1 MTILKLDDKTIEKI
15 AAGEVIESPV
25 SIVKELVEN
34 SIDAGADSITVE
46 IKNGGKTYIR
56 VTDNGS
62 GISKNE
68 IELAFSKHATS
79 KIRDF
84 NDLYDIY
91 SLGFRGEAL
100 ASIVS
105 VSEVTAISKTKD
117 EMVGTKINFNNGEKT
132 LTSIATNVGTSIV
145 VKDLFRD
152 IPVRRRFLKSDI
164 VESNHIS
171 KLMYAIAIGY
181 PEISFKFIKN
191 ENIEFSTIK
200 NEDIKIR
207 IAKLLD
213 DKLEDHLIKISD
225 NNEIYNLDGFI
236 SNNNYYRGN
245 RSLQYIYINNRLVES
260 ELIRDR
266 IEIDY
271 RGNIPNGRF
280 PVFFLYIK
288 TNPKNIDINVH
299 PNKRVIKFSYEDQ
312 LIDLIDSSISK
323 FINASYGVKEI
334 SIKENN
340 KNDLM
345 DFSDYAQI
353 LNNYNNTQSLV
364 KESSFENIYDTDK
377 NESYDDYEDN
387 SFFNSKTEL
396 SFEEEEKYVEEGLNK
411 GKIIEKTFD
420 ENSYIEDFEYLNY
433 KCSIFARYSIFERK
447 NKLFILDHRRATEKI
462 NFNKFL
468 NQFENKTIDEQLL
481 LDPLIINLSKFDIDR
496 FSEKKDIIN
505 RLGFDAEIIGDRSII
520 IRSVPFIFSIPEDDK
535 FFYDLLDL
543 DYSRDTD
550 YLYKKL
556 RKLNLSLS
564 FRKGDKIN
572 EEEAYELIS
581 KLKVLENPYTTYDGK
596 AVLVKIDEKDV
607 EKYFER

>member
-266 IEIDY
+266 IEIAY

-396 SFEEEEKYVEEGLNK
+396 SFEEEEKYVEEGLNE

-481 LDPLIINLSKFDIDR
+481 IDPLIINLSKFDIDR

-520 IRSVPFIFSIPEDDK
+520 IRSVPFIFSIPEEDK

>member
-266 IEIDY
+266 IEIAY

-312 LIDLIDSSISK
+312 LINLIDSSISK

>member
-34 SIDAGADSITVE
+34 SIDAGSDSITVE

-132 LTSIATNVGTSIV
+132 LTSIATNVGTSII

-266 IEIDY
+266 IEIAY

-334 SIKENN
+334 SIKEND

-364 KESSFENIYDTDK
+364 KECSFDNIYDTDN

-411 GKIIEKTFD
+411 GKNIEKTFD

>member
-207 IAKLLD
+207 IAKLLV

-266 IEIDY
+266 IEIAY

>member
-1 MTILKLDDKTIEKI
+1 MAILKLDEKTIEKI
-15 AAGEVIESPV
+15 AAGEVIESPL

-34 SIDAGADSITVE
+34 SIDAGSDSITVE

-62 GISKNE
+62 GISKEE
-68 IELAFSKHATS
+68 IELAFNKHATS
-79 KIRDF
+79 KIRNF

-117 EMVGTKINFNNGEKT
+117 EIVGSKINFNNGNKT
-132 LTSIATNVGTSIV
+132 LTSIATNVGTSIIV
-145 VKDLFRD
+145 EDLFRD

-164 VESNHIS
+164 IESNHIS
-171 KLMYAIAIGY
+171 KLMYALAIGY

-200 NEDIKIR
+200 NEDLKIR

-213 DKLEDHLIKISD
+213 DKLEDQLIKISD
-225 NNEIYNLDGFI
+225 NNDTYQIEGFI

-245 RSLQYIYINNRLVES
+245 RSLQYLYINNRLVES

-266 IEIDY
+266 IEMAY

-280 PVFFLYIK
+280 PVFFLYIN
-288 TNPKNIDINVH
+288 TNPKNIDVNVH

-312 LIDLIDSSISK
+312 LINLIDSCITK
-323 FINASYGVKEI
+323 AINASND
-334 SIKENN
+334 IKNVNIEE
-340 KNDLM
+340 KNEKDLM
-345 DFSDYAQI
+345 DFSDYAKI
-353 LNNYNNTQSLV
+353 LNNYNKQTLAR
-364 KESSFENIYDTDK
+364 ESSSDNLYESDNIDIHKDYGDEN
-377 NESYDDYEDN
+377 
-387 SFFNSKTEL
+387 FFNNKIDINI
-396 SFEEEEKYVEEGLNK
+396 EEESKYKEVKGLNK
-411 GKIIEKTFD
+411 KHRSEEKIKED
-420 ENSYIEDFEYLNY
+420 SYIEDFEYLNY
-433 KCSIFARYSIFERK
+433 KCSIFARYSIFER
-447 NKLFILDHRRATEKI
+447 NDKLFLLDHRRASEKI
-462 NFNKFL
+462 NFNNFI
-468 NQFENKTIDEQLL
+468 NQFENKTIDQQLL
-481 LDPLIINLSKFDIDR
+481 LEPLIINLNQFDIDR
-496 FSEKKDIIN
+496 FNEKKDVIK

-535 FFYDLLDL
+535 FIYDLLDL
-543 DYSRDTD
+543 DYSRDSD

-556 RKLNLSLS
+556 KKLNLSLS

-572 EEEAYELIS
+572 EDEAYELIS
-581 KLKVLENPYTTYDGK
+581 KIKELNNPYTTYDGK

>member
-266 IEIDY
+266 IEIAY

-364 KESSFENIYDTDK
+364 KESSFDNIYDTDK

-396 SFEEEEKYVEEGLNK
+396 SFEEEEKYVEEGLNE

-481 LDPLIINLSKFDIDR
+481 IDPLIINLSKFDIDR

-520 IRSVPFIFSIPEDDK
+520 IRSVPFIFSIPEEDK

-556 RKLNLSLS
+556 RKLKLSLS

>member
-34 SIDAGADSITVE
+34 SIDAGANSITVE

-62 GISKNE
+62 GISNEE

-79 KIRDF
+79 KIRNF

-100 ASIVS
+100 ASIIS

-117 EMVGTKINFNNGEKT
+117 ELVGSKINFNNGQKT
-132 LTSIATNVGTSIV
+132 LTSIATNVGTSIIV
-145 VKDLFRD
+145 EDLFRD

-164 VESNHIS
+164 VETNHIS

-200 NEDIKIR
+200 NEDLKMR

-213 DKLEDHLIKISD
+213 EKLEDYLIKVSD
-225 NNEIYNLDGFI
+225 SNDIYNIEGFI

-266 IEIDY
+266 IEIAY

-312 LIDLIDSSISK
+312 LINLIDSSISRY
-323 FINASYGVKEI
+323 INATNGIKEV
-334 SIKENN
+334 SIEENN

-345 DFSDYAQI
+345 DFSDYSQI

-364 KESSFENIYDTDK
+364 KEDSFANLYESENNDPKKEDEDK
-377 NESYDDYEDN
+377 Y
-387 SFFNSKTEL
+387 FFNSNIDM
-396 SFEEEEKYVEEGLNK
+396 SFKEKSNRKEYLTNKNTRVEEEIKVE
-411 GKIIEKTFD
+411 
-420 ENSYIEDFEYLNY
+420 SYIDDLEYLNY
-433 KCSIFARYSIFERK
+433 KCSVFARYSIFEK
-447 NKLFILDHRRATEKI
+447 EDKLFILDHRRASEKI
-462 NFNKFL
+462 NFNRFL
-468 NQFENKTIDEQLL
+468 DQFENKTMDEQILL
-481 LDPLIINLSKFDIDR
+481 TPIIINLNKFDIDR
-496 FSEKKDIIN
+496 FIEKKDVIN
-505 RLGFDAEIIGDRSII
+505 RLGFDAEVIGDRSII

-543 DYSRDTD
+543 DYKSDTD

-556 RKLNLSLS
+556 KKLNLSLS

-572 EEEAYELIS
+572 ETEAYELIR
-581 KLKVLENPYTTYDGK
+581 KIKELDNPYTTYDGK
-596 AVLVKIDEKDV
+596 AVLIKIHEKDV

>member
-213 DKLEDHLIKISD
+213 DKLEDHLIKFSD

-266 IEIDY
+266 IEIAY

>member
-34 SIDAGADSITVE
+34 SIDAGANNITVE

-62 GISKNE
+62 GISNGE

-117 EMVGTKINFNNGEKT
+117 ELVGSKINFNNGEKT
-132 LTSIATNVGTSIV
+132 LTSIATNVGTSII

-191 ENIEFSTIK
+191 ENIEFTTIK
-200 NEDIKIR
+200 NEDLKLR

-213 DKLEDHLIKISD
+213 DKLEDHLIKIS
-225 NNEIYNLDGFI
+225 NNNDIYNLEGFI

-266 IEIDY
+266 IEMAY

-280 PVFFLYIK
+280 PVFFLYIN

-312 LIDLIDSSISK
+312 LVNLIDSSISRY
-323 FINASYGVKEI
+323 INASNGVKEV
-334 SIKENN
+334 SIEENN

-345 DFSDYAQI
+345 DFSDYSQI
-353 LNNYNNTQSLV
+353 LNNYNNSKSLV
-364 KESSFENIYDTDK
+364 RESSFDNLYESENNDSEKEEAKNFFDSNTDISFK
-377 NESYDDYEDN
+377 DKSNYEECLLNNN
-387 SFFNSKTEL
+387 SGL
-396 SFEEEEKYVEEGLNK
+396 EEE
-411 GKIIEKTFD
+411 IE
-420 ENSYIEDFEYLNY
+420 ENSYIKDFEYLNY

-447 NKLFILDHRRATEKI
+447 DKLFILDHRRASEKI
-462 NFNKFL
+462 NFNIFL
-468 NQFENKTIDEQLL
+468 DQFENKTMDEQILL
-481 LDPLIINLSKFDIDR
+481 NPLIINLNRFDIDR
-496 FSEKKDIIN
+496 FNEKKDVIN
-505 RLGFDAEIIGDRSII
+505 RLGFDAKIIGDRSII
-520 IRSVPFIFSIPEDDK
+520 IRSVPFIFSVPEDDK

-543 DYSRDTD
+543 DYSKDTD
-550 YLYKKL
+550 YLYMKL
-556 RKLNLSLS
+556 KKLNLSLS
-564 FRKGDKIN
+564 FRKGNKIN
-572 EEEAYELIS
+572 EAEAYELIR
-581 KLKVLENPYTTYDGK
+581 KIKELDNPYTTYDGK

>member
-266 IEIDY
+266 IEIAY

-520 IRSVPFIFSIPEDDK
+520 IRSVPFIFYIPEDDK

>member
-34 SIDAGADSITVE
+34 SIDAGSDSITVE

-164 VESNHIS
+164 AESNHIS

-225 NNEIYNLDGFI
+225 NNEIYSLDGFI

-266 IEIDY
+266 IEMAY

-288 TNPKNIDINVH
+288 TNPKNIDVNVH

-312 LIDLIDSSISK
+312 LIDLIDSSISRY
-323 FINASYGVKEI
+323 IDASNKMKEI
-334 SIKENN
+334 IVKENN
-340 KNDLM
+340 QKELM
-345 DFSDYAQI
+345 DFSDYARI
-353 LNNYNNTQSLV
+353 LNSYNKAQSLV
-364 KESSFENIYDTDK
+364 KENSFNNLYESDK
-377 NESYDDYEDN
+377 NDNHGDDEDN

-396 SFEEEEKYVEEGLNK
+396 SFEEEEKYIEEGQNK
-411 GKIIEKTFD
+411 DKIIEKTFD

-596 AVLVKIDEKDV
+596 TVLVKIDEKDV

>member
-1 MTILKLDDKTIEKI
+1 
-15 AAGEVIESPV
+15 
-25 SIVKELVEN
+25 
-34 SIDAGADSITVE
+34 
-46 IKNGGKTYIR
+46 
-56 VTDNGS
+56 
-62 GISKNE
+62 
-68 IELAFSKHATS
+68 
-79 KIRDF
+79 
-84 NDLYDIY
+84 
-91 SLGFRGEAL
+91 
-100 ASIVS
+100 
-105 VSEVTAISKTKD
+105 
-117 EMVGTKINFNNGEKT
+117 
-132 LTSIATNVGTSIV
+132 
-145 VKDLFRD
+145 
-152 IPVRRRFLKSDI
+152 
-164 VESNHIS
+164 
-171 KLMYAIAIGY
+171 
-181 PEISFKFIKN
+181 
-191 ENIEFSTIK
+191 
-200 NEDIKIR
+200 
-207 IAKLLD
+207 
-213 DKLEDHLIKISD
+213 
-225 NNEIYNLDGFI
+225 
-236 SNNNYYRGN
+236 
-245 RSLQYIYINNRLVES
+245 
-260 ELIRDR
+260 
-266 IEIDY
+266 
-271 RGNIPNGRF
+271 
-280 PVFFLYIK
+280 
-288 TNPKNIDINVH
+288 
-299 PNKRVIKFSYEDQ
+299 
-312 LIDLIDSSISK
+312 
-323 FINASYGVKEI
+323 
-334 SIKENN
+334 
-340 KNDLM
+340 M

>member
-25 SIVKELVEN
+25 SIVKELIEN
-34 SIDAGADSITVE
+34 SIDAGSDSITVE

-266 IEIDY
+266 IEIAY

-353 LNNYNNTQSLV
+353 LNNYNNTQSFV
-364 KESSFENIYDTDK
+364 KESSFDNIYDTDK
-377 NESYDDYEDN
+377 NKSYDDYEDN

-396 SFEEEEKYVEEGLNK
+396 SFEEEEKYVEKGLNK
-411 GKIIEKTFD
+411 GKKIEKTFD
-420 ENSYIEDFEYLNY
+420 ENSYIEDFDYLNY

>member
-132 LTSIATNVGTSIV
+132 LTSIATNVGTSIL

-266 IEIDY
+266 IEIAY

-323 FINASYGVKEI
+323 SINASYGVKEI

>member
-105 VSEVTAISKTKD
+105 VSKVTAISKTKD

-266 IEIDY
+266 IEIAY

-323 FINASYGVKEI
+323 FINASYGVKGI

-481 LDPLIINLSKFDIDR
+481 IDPLIINLSKFDIDR

-520 IRSVPFIFSIPEDDK
+520 IRSVPFIFSIPEEDK

>member
-266 IEIDY
+266 IEIAY

-323 FINASYGVKEI
+323 FINASYGVKGI

>member
-34 SIDAGADSITVE
+34 SIDAGSDSITVE

-62 GISKNE
+62 GISNGE

-117 EMVGTKINFNNGEKT
+117 ELVGSKINFNNGEKT
-132 LTSIATNVGTSIV
+132 LTSIATNVGTSII

-200 NEDIKIR
+200 NEDLKLR

-213 DKLEDHLIKISD
+213 DKLEDNLIKISD
-225 NNEIYNLDGFI
+225 SNDIYNLEGFI

-266 IEIDY
+266 IEMVY

-280 PVFFLYIK
+280 PVFFLYIN

-312 LIDLIDSSISK
+312 LINLIDSSISRY
-323 FINASYGVKEI
+323 INASNGVKEV
-334 SIKENN
+334 SIEENN

-345 DFSDYAQI
+345 DFSDYSQI
-353 LNNYNNTQSLV
+353 LNKYNNSKSLV
-364 KESSFENIYDTDK
+364 RENSFDNLYESENNDYYKNDEDK
-377 NESYDDYEDN
+377 N
-387 SFFNSKTEL
+387 FFNSNTDISFKEKSDNKKTL
-396 SFEEEEKYVEEGLNK
+396 ANNK
-411 GKIIEKTFD
+411 SGIKQEIEVQ
-420 ENSYIEDFEYLNY
+420 SYIDDFEYLNY
-433 KCSIFARYSIFERK
+433 KCSVFARYSIFEK
-447 NKLFILDHRRATEKI
+447 KDKLFIIDHRRASEKI
-462 NFNKFL
+462 NFNRFL
-468 NQFENKTIDEQLL
+468 DQFENKTMDEQILL
-481 LDPLIINLSKFDIDR
+481 EPLIINLNRFDIDR
-496 FSEKKDIIN
+496 FNEKKDLIN

-520 IRSVPFIFSIPEDDK
+520 IRSVPFIFSVPEDDK

-543 DYSRDTD
+543 DYSKDTE

-556 RKLNLSLS
+556 KKLNLSLS

-572 EEEAYELIS
+572 ETEAYELIR
-581 KLKVLENPYTTYDGK
+581 KIKELDNPYTTYDGK

>member
-266 IEIDY
+266 IEIAY

-364 KESSFENIYDTDK
+364 KESSFDNIYDTDK

-396 SFEEEEKYVEEGLNK
+396 SFEEEEKYVEEGLNE

-520 IRSVPFIFSIPEDDK
+520 IRSVPFIFSIPEEDK

>member
-34 SIDAGADSITVE
+34 SIDAGADRITVE

-62 GISKNE
+62 GISNEE

-117 EMVGTKINFNNGEKT
+117 ELVGSKINFNNGDKT
-132 LTSIATNVGTSIV
+132 LTSIATNVGTSIIV
-145 VKDLFRD
+145 EDLFRD

-200 NEDIKIR
+200 NEALKMR

-225 NNEIYNLDGFI
+225 NNDIYQIEGFI

-266 IEIDY
+266 IEMAY

-288 TNPKNIDINVH
+288 T
-299 PNKRVIKFSYEDQ
+299 
-312 LIDLIDSSISK
+312 
-323 FINASYGVKEI
+323 
-334 SIKENN
+334 
-340 KNDLM
+340 
-345 DFSDYAQI
+345 
-353 LNNYNNTQSLV
+353 
-364 KESSFENIYDTDK
+364 
-377 NESYDDYEDN
+377 
-387 SFFNSKTEL
+387 
-396 SFEEEEKYVEEGLNK
+396 
-411 GKIIEKTFD
+411 
-420 ENSYIEDFEYLNY
+420 
-433 KCSIFARYSIFERK
+433 
-447 NKLFILDHRRATEKI
+447 
-462 NFNKFL
+462 
-468 NQFENKTIDEQLL
+468 
-481 LDPLIINLSKFDIDR
+481 
-496 FSEKKDIIN
+496 
-505 RLGFDAEIIGDRSII
+505 
-520 IRSVPFIFSIPEDDK
+520 
-535 FFYDLLDL
+535 
-543 DYSRDTD
+543 
-550 YLYKKL
+550 
-556 RKLNLSLS
+556 LSL
-564 FRKGDKIN
+564 IH
-572 EEEAYELIS
+572 I
-581 KLKVLENPYTTYDGK
+581 
-596 AVLVKIDEKDV
+596 
-607 EKYFER
+607 

>member
-266 IEIDY
+266 IEIAY

-520 IRSVPFIFSIPEDDK
+520 IRSVPFIFSIPEEDK

>member
-266 IEIDY
+266 IEIAY

-340 KNDLM
+340 KDDLM

>member
-25 SIVKELVEN
+25 SIVKEVEN
-34 SIDAGADSITVE
+34 SIDAGANNITVE

-62 GISKNE
+62 GISNGE

-117 EMVGTKINFNNGEKT
+117 ELVGSKINFNNGEKT
-132 LTSIATNVGTSIV
+132 LTSIATNVGTSII

-191 ENIEFSTIK
+191 ENIEFTTIK
-200 NEDIKIR
+200 NEDLKLR

-213 DKLEDHLIKISD
+213 DKLEDHLIKIS
-225 NNEIYNLDGFI
+225 NNNDIYNLEGFI

-266 IEIDY
+266 IEMAY

-280 PVFFLYIK
+280 PVFFLYIN

-312 LIDLIDSSISK
+312 LVNLIDSSISRY
-323 FINASYGVKEI
+323 INASNGVKEV
-334 SIKENN
+334 SIEENN

-345 DFSDYAQI
+345 DFSDYSQI
-353 LNNYNNTQSLV
+353 LNNYNNSKSLV
-364 KESSFENIYDTDK
+364 RESSFDNLYESENNDSEKEEAKNFFDSNTDISFK
-377 NESYDDYEDN
+377 DKSNYEECLLNNN
-387 SFFNSKTEL
+387 SGL
-396 SFEEEEKYVEEGLNK
+396 EEE
-411 GKIIEKTFD
+411 IE
-420 ENSYIEDFEYLNY
+420 ENSYIKDFEYLNY

-447 NKLFILDHRRATEKI
+447 DKLFILDHRRASEKI
-462 NFNKFL
+462 NFNIFL
-468 NQFENKTIDEQLL
+468 DQFENKTMDEQILL
-481 LDPLIINLSKFDIDR
+481 NPLIINLNRFDIDR
-496 FSEKKDIIN
+496 FNEKKDVIN
-505 RLGFDAEIIGDRSII
+505 RLGFDAKIIGDRSII
-520 IRSVPFIFSIPEDDK
+520 IRSVPFIFSVPEDDK

-543 DYSRDTD
+543 DYSKDTD
-550 YLYKKL
+550 YLYMKL
-556 RKLNLSLS
+556 KKLNLSLS
-564 FRKGDKIN
+564 FRKGNKIN
-572 EEEAYELIS
+572 EAEAYELIR
-581 KLKVLENPYTTYDGK
+581 KIKELDNPYTTYDGK

>member
-191 ENIEFSTIK
+191 ENIGFSTIK

-266 IEIDY
+266 IEIAY

-334 SIKENN
+334 IIKENN

-364 KESSFENIYDTDK
+364 KESSFDNIYDTDK

-396 SFEEEEKYVEEGLNK
+396 SFEEEEKYVEEGLNE

-481 LDPLIINLSKFDIDR
+481 IDPLIINLSKFDIDR

-520 IRSVPFIFSIPEDDK
+520 IRSVPFIFSIPEEDK

>member
-245 RSLQYIYINNRLVES
+245 RSLQYNYINNRLVES

-266 IEIDY
+266 IEIAY

>member
-266 IEIDY
+266 IEIAY

-364 KESSFENIYDTDK
+364 KESSFDNIYDTDK

-396 SFEEEEKYVEEGLNK
+396 SFEEEEKYVEEGLNE

-481 LDPLIINLSKFDIDR
+481 IDPLIINLSKFDIDR
-496 FSEKKDIIN
+496 FSEKKYIIN

-520 IRSVPFIFSIPEDDK
+520 IRSVPFIFSIPEEDK

>member
-105 VSEVTAISKTKD
+105 VSKVTAISKTKD

-266 IEIDY
+266 IEIAY

-323 FINASYGVKEI
+323 FINASYGVKGI

>member
-191 ENIEFSTIK
+191 ENIGFSTIK

-266 IEIDY
+266 IEIAY

-334 SIKENN
+334 IIKENN

-364 KESSFENIYDTDK
+364 KESSFDNIYDTDK

-396 SFEEEEKYVEEGLNK
+396 SFEEEEKYVEEGLNE

-481 LDPLIINLSKFDIDR
+481 IDPLIINLSKFDIDR

>member
-266 IEIDY
+266 IEIAY

-364 KESSFENIYDTDK
+364 KESSFDNIYDTDK

-396 SFEEEEKYVEEGLNK
+396 SFEEEEKYVEEGLNE

-481 LDPLIINLSKFDIDR
+481 IDPLIINLSKFDIDR

-520 IRSVPFIFSIPEDDK
+520 IRSVPFIFSIPEEDK

-543 DYSRDTD
+543 GYSRDTD

>member
-34 SIDAGADSITVE
+34 SIDAGADRITVE

-62 GISKNE
+62 GISNEE

-117 EMVGTKINFNNGEKT
+117 ELVGSKINFNNGEKT
-132 LTSIATNVGTSIV
+132 LTSIATNVGTSII

-200 NEDIKIR
+200 NEDLKLR

-213 DKLEDHLIKISD
+213 DKLEEHLIKISD
-225 NNEIYNLDGFI
+225 NNDIYHLEGFI

-266 IEIDY
+266 IEMAY

-280 PVFFLYIK
+280 PVFFLYIN

-312 LIDLIDSSISK
+312 LINLIDSSISRY
-323 FINASYGVKEI
+323 INASNGVKEV
-334 SIKENN
+334 SIEENN

-345 DFSDYAQI
+345 DFSDYSQI
-353 LNNYNNTQSLV
+353 LNNYNNSKSLV
-364 KESSFENIYDTDK
+364 RESSFDNLYESENNDSNI
-377 NESYDDYEDN
+377 
-387 SFFNSKTEL
+387 
-396 SFEEEEKYVEEGLNK
+396 EEESKNFFDSNTDISFKEESNYKECLLNNNNGLEEE
-411 GKIIEKTFD
+411 IE
-420 ENSYIEDFEYLNY
+420 ESSYIEDFEYLNY

-447 NKLFILDHRRATEKI
+447 DKLFILDHRRASEKI
-462 NFNKFL
+462 NFSRFL
-468 NQFENKTIDEQLL
+468 NQFENKTMDEQILL
-481 LDPLIINLSKFDIDR
+481 NPLIINLNKFDIDR
-496 FSEKKDIIN
+496 FIKKKDLIKK
-505 RLGFDAEIIGDRSII
+505 LGFDAEIIGDRSII
-520 IRSVPFIFSIPEDDK
+520 IRSVPFIFSVPEDDK

-543 DYSRDTD
+543 DYSKDTD

-556 RKLNLSLS
+556 KKLNLSLS

-572 EEEAYELIS
+572 EAEAYELIG
-581 KLKVLENPYTTYDGK
+581 KIKELDNPYTTYDGK
-596 AVLVKIDEKDV
+596 AVLIEINEKDV

>member
-266 IEIDY
+266 IEIAY

-299 PNKRVIKFSYEDQ
+299 PNKRVIKFSYEVQ

-520 IRSVPFIFSIPEDDK
+520 IRSVPFIFYIPEDDK

>member
-34 SIDAGADSITVE
+34 SIDAGSDTITVE

-62 GISKNE
+62 GISKDE
-68 IELAFSKHATS
+68 IELAFSKHTTS

-100 ASIVS
+100 TSIVS

-200 NEDIKIR
+200 NEDLKIR

-213 DKLEDHLIKISD
+213 DKLEDSLIKISD
-225 NNEIYNLDGFI
+225 NNEIYSLDGFI

-266 IEIDY
+266 IEMAY
-271 RGNIPNGRF
+271 RGSIPNGRF

-288 TNPKNIDINVH
+288 TNPKNIDVNVH
-299 PNKRVIKFSYEDQ
+299 PNKRVIKFSYENQ

-323 FINASYGVKEI
+323 YIDASNKMKEI
-334 SIKENN
+334 SVKENN
-340 KNDLM
+340 QKELM
-345 DFSDYAQI
+345 DFSDYAHI
-353 LNNYNNTQSLV
+353 LNSYNKTQSLI
-364 KESSFENIYDTDK
+364 KENSFDNLYEADK
-377 NESYDDYEDN
+377 NDYQEDDEEN
-387 SFFNSKTEL
+387 KFFNSKTEI
-396 SFEEEEKYVEEGLNK
+396 SFEEKEKYEEEGLNK
-411 GKIIEKTFD
+411 DDNIEKTFE

-433 KCSIFARYSIFERK
+433 KCSIFARYSIFEK
-447 NKLFILDHRRATEKI
+447 KDKLFVLDHRRATEKI
-462 NFNKFL
+462 NFHNFI
-468 NQFENKTIDEQLL
+468 NQFENRTIDEQLL
-481 LDPLIINLSKFDIDR
+481 LNPIIINLSSFDLDR
-496 FSEKKDIIN
+496 FNKKKDVIR
-505 RLGFDAEIIGDRSII
+505 RLGFDAAIIGDRSII

-543 DYSRDTD
+543 DYNKNTD

-556 RKLNLSLS
+556 KKLNLSLS
-564 FRKGDKIN
+564 FRKGNKID
-572 EEEAYELIS
+572 EDEAYELIR
-581 KLKVLENPYTTYDGK
+581 KIKELDNPYTTYDGK
-596 AVLVKIDEKDV
+596 AVLVKIDEKEV

>member
-266 IEIDY
+266 IEIAY